1 MRSSQ
6 QYGTAPRDRCG
17 ARARRA
23 ASLPAAHAIPAA
35 HPPRR
40 RLAGVSNDPS
50 SPDARADAASSRN
63 APLGWI
69 GSGRAAFLPSE
80 ASDLERLPPLESF
93 IATLNLIDTGART
106 SEDIYTG
113 QSQWM
118 PHGRIF
124 GGQVAA
130 QSIIA
135 ATRTVSELRPIH
147 SMRGYFLRPGDIR
160 YPITFAVDRIH
171 DGGSFSTRHVQAFQ
185 QGEPIWSMIASF
197 QIEEEGLDHQIDM
210 PADLPDPD
218 TLESEAEH
226 VERAGESLANYW
238 VRRRPF
244 AMRHVDGPIY
254 LSPGPHTDPVDQ
266 VWIKATGPLPDDPL
280 VHRAALAYVSD
291 YLMLDPAL
299 RRHGLAWTD
308 PRIRVASL
316 DHGVWWHRFARADE
330 WLLFELRS
338 PSSHG
343 GRALSQG
350 YFYDRRGRLVASVS
364 QEAMLRLKQAPAEG

>member
-1 MRSSQ
+1 MTTEPNSPSPD
-6 QYGTAPRDRCG
+6 TAS
-17 ARARRA
+17 ARAQA
-23 ASLPAAHAIPAA
+23 AT
-35 HPPRR
+35 
-40 RLAGVSNDPS
+40 
-50 SPDARADAASSRN
+50 SRN

-69 GSGRAAFLPSE
+69 GTGSAAFLPESTSE
-80 ASDLERLPPLESF
+80 LERMPPLDSF
-93 IATLNLIDTGART
+93 LATLNLIDTGART
-106 SEDIYTG
+106 SEDIFTG

-130 QSIIA
+130 QSIVA
-135 ATRTVSELRPIH
+135 AARTVPAERPIH

-185 QGEPIWSMIASF
+185 QGAPIWSMIASF
-197 QIEEEGLDHQIDM
+197 QIEEDGPDHQVPM
-210 PADLPDPD
+210 PEGMPDP
-218 TLESEAEH
+218 ESLAPESAH

-244 AMRHVDGPIY
+244 SMRHVDGPIY
-254 LSPGPHTDPVDQ
+254 LEPSPNREPVDQ
-266 VWIKATGPLPDDPL
+266 VWVKANGPLPDDPL
-280 VHRAALAYVSD
+280 VHRASIAYVSD

-330 WLLFELRS
+330 WLLFSLRS
-338 PSSHG
+338 PSTHG

-350 YFYDRRGRLVASVS
+350 YFYDREGRLVASVS
-364 QEAMLRLKQAPAEG
+364 QEAMLRLKETPATPAEQQQR